1 MQEIVARDIKDV
13 YDKIDSVI
21 PDDQKQIKL
30 ALKSYIDSIWNLA
43 PEQRRG
49 PDTYIPFQNI
59 LITNIPNIVNLT
71 DDDPKWMITVRDIF
85 CNKA

>member
-1 MQEIVARDIKDV
+1 MQEIIARDIMDV
-13 YDKIDSVI
+13 YNSIDSVI
-21 PDDQKQIKL
+21 PDDQKNIKL

-49 PDTYIPFQNI
+49 PDAYIPFQNI

-85 CNKA
+85 SNKV

>member
-1 MQEIVARDIKDV
+1 MQEIVPRDITDV
-13 YDKIDSVI
+13 YKRIDSVI
-21 PDDQKQIKL
+21 PDDQKHIKL

-43 PEQRRG
+43 PEQLRG

-71 DDDPKWMITVRDIF
+71 DDDPKWMSMVRDIF